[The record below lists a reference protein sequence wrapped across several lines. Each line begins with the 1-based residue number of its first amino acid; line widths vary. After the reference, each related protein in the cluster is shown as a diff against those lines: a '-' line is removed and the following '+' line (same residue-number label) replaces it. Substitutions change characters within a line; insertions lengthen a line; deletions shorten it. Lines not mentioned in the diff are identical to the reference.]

1 MSGTPIRILIGVA
14 LAFAAHAQPKPPA
27 DKAPSV
33 NETKPA
39 TTMKQGQS
47 FENAVAMCTGCH
59 GISGYKTAFP
69 DVYHV
74 PRIGGQQAGYLL
86 NALKAYKSG
95 ERSHPSMRAIAA
107 TLTEE
112 DMKKLADFY
121 SGAK

>member
-1 MSGTPIRILIGVA
+1 MSGLLIRIVIGIAVA
-14 LAFAAHAQPKPPA
+14 FTAHAQPKPPA
-27 DKAPSV
+27 DKAPTL
-33 NETKPA
+33 NEKKPPTA
-39 TTMKQGQS
+39 MKQGQN
-47 FENAVAMCTGCH
+47 FENAVALCTGCH

-74 PRIGGQQAGYLL
+74 PKIGGQQATYLV

-121 SGAK
+121 AGAK